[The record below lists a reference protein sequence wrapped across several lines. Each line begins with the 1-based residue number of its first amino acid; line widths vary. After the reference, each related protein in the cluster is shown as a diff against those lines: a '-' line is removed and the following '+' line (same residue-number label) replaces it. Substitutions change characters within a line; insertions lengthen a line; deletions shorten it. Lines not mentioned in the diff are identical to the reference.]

1 MLARPPWARRPA
13 IGRWSRDV
21 AAVPGVGPAGGEEGM
36 GEPTAG
42 AVMAMMRMMI
52 MHDAATT
59 RRRRTRGTDGGGSR
73 GDCGRGNV

>member
-1 MLARPPWARRPA
+1 VTSPRFLELGRRGA
-13 IGRWSRDV
+13 KREW
-21 AAVPGVGPAGGEEGM
+21 

-42 AVMAMMRMMI
+42 AVMVMMRMMI

-59 RRRRTRGTDGGGSR
+59 RRRRRRGTDGVGSR